1 MKLADVVS
9 RVAID
14 PRKLTEYALDPDN
27 PVGRHKALVFERAL
41 GFTKDNYRALLEQI
55 EHAALSAEAYL
66 KLTDTHGR
74 HYSVDLEITG
84 LWGQRAVVRTGW
96 LVAPDSDQAW
106 LTTLYVR
113 KGEEVGR

>member
-1 MKLADVVS
+1 
-9 RVAID
+9 
-14 PRKLTEYALDPDN
+14 
-27 PVGRHKALVFERAL
+27 
-41 GFTKDNYRALLEQI
+41 
-55 EHAALSAEAYL
+55 
-66 KLTDTHGR
+66 
-74 HYSVDLEITG
+74 VDLEITG